1 MSQAG
6 LSGQPVTHTHHEF
19 DTAGGVLVP
28 GSAAEEMLAT
38 LGYLG
43 VIFFGFVPALII
55 YLSKGR
61 SAPYVRYHCARAVN
75 VSVTLL
81 LFDVCALIVGGM
93 LAFDAVTVSLSVIVP
108 LVTLLWLVTLAYI
121 VRTAFATARGE
132 PYELPRWLRAD
143 LLR

>member
-1 MSQAG
+1 MSSAG

-19 DTAGGVLVP
+19 DGAGGPLRP

-43 VIFFGFVPALII
+43 VIFFAFVPALVI

-61 SAPYVRYHCARAVN
+61 SAPFVRYHSAQAVN
-75 VSVTLL
+75 VSVAVL
-81 LFDVCALIVGGM
+81 LFDVCAVLVGGM
-93 LAFDAVTVSLSVIVP
+93 LALDAVAVSLSVVVP
-108 LVTLLWLVTLAYI
+108 LLTLLWLVVLAHI
-121 VRTAFATARGE
+121 VRVALATARGE
-132 PYELPRWLRAD
+132 PYDLPRWLRVD